1 MPKDPSSEHCTED
14 RALMERVAAGD
25 EHAHRI
31 VARRLLP
38 IARRVTRS
46 LLRNAVEADDATQLS
61 LMEILRS
68 AGSYRGETAMERWA
82 QRIIVRTTLRHIREQ
97 RRFYRVVDIDA
108 EIGDVGAPGPKR
120 EADEELP
127 RPIDVY
133 LAQVS
138 DVQREAVI
146 LHHALG
152 YTVPEIAEITG
163 VTQNTAKA
171 RLLYGR
177 RALRRLVRRDLNIG
191 KGPTS

>member
-1 MPKDPSSEHCTED
+1 
-14 RALMERVAAGD
+14 MERVAAGD
-25 EHAHRI
+25 EQAHRI

-38 IARRVTRS
+38 LARRVTRS

-68 AGSYRGETAMERWA
+68 AGSYRGETAVERWA

-108 EIGDVGAPGPKR
+108 EVSEVGAPSSKR
-120 EADEELP
+120 DADEELP

-191 KGPTS
+191 KGPKS